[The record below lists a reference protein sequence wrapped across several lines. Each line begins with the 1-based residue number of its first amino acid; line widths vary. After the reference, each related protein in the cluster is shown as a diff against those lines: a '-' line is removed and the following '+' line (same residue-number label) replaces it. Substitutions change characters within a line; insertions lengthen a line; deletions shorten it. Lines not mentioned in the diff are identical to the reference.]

1 MKEKSAR
8 RGERFLP
15 RGSANRTLSSF
26 EERGGCSALAI
37 RQGVEIFFFSFLS
50 LVSRLSSYF
59 LPHTHTQT
67 SSREQGRAR
76 EQRKPGGKISGVTRE
91 NSGEKFPLSPATAKG
106 KKTVCEKARRGCGS
120 KSFFFPLFFFFLA
133 SLPFFF
139 FSLSTLLNPLN
150 LLLSSLARS
159 RHLLKLLQA
168 AGGRG
173 Q

>member
-1 MKEKSAR
+1 MPFASS
-8 RGERFLP
+8 P
-15 RGSANRTLSSF
+15 R
-26 EERGGCSALAI
+26 SALAI

-139 FSLSTLLNPLN
+139 FSLSRCNLCHSNKLESIFECPVTRLLTRGRLTTGCTN
-150 LLLSSLARS
+150 LLI
-159 RHLLKLLQA
+159 
-168 AGGRG
+168 
-173 Q
+173 